1 MRRKPILLDKSLP
14 LRFCS
19 EEKKLDKIAVLTSGG
34 DYPGMNAGIRAVVR
48 KACHQGLKVVVI

>member
-1 MRRKPILLDKSLP
+1 MRREPILLDKSLP
-14 LRFCS
+14 LRLCS

-48 KACHQGLKVVVI
+48 RLAIRA